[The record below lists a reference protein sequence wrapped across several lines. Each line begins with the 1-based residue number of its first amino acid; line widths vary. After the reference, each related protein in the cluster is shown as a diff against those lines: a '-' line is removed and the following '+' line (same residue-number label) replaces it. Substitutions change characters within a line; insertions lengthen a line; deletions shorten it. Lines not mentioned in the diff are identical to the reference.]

1 MGQAPLVFKLLLC
14 KIRLEMGIHQYQTN
28 YSSSFS
34 GSESTH
40 GCHRAVKLASFISV
54 YSVYNCMPLKSL
66 SPLSLSFS
74 SKYSTSEQL
83 SVKISATI
91 LLSLEKSDTDYVSQ
105 T

>member
-14 KIRLEMGIHQYQTN
+14 KIGLEMGIHQYQTN

-54 YSVYNCMPLKSL
+54 YCLQLHATEIIITTFLVIFIKIFN
-66 SPLSLSFS
+66 FR
-74 SKYSTSEQL
+74 TIISENIGNN
-83 SVKISATI
+83 VVIFR
-91 LLSLEKSDTDYVSQ
+91 EK
-105 T
+105 